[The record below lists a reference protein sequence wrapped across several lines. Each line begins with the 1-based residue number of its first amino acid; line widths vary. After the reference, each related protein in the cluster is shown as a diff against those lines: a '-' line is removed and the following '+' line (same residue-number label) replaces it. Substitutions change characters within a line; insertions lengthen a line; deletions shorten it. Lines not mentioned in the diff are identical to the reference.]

1 METPN
6 RLQENISAMV
16 DKELPASEVE
26 LTLAAL
32 SEPEGLAAWHLYH
45 LTGDVLRAHQ
55 PEAGLS
61 AGFAARLAE
70 RLAAEELPG
79 PVDDTAASEGSATAT
94 ATTATIVT
102 TTTTTTTATAT
113 ATLP

>member
-16 DKELPASEVE
+16 DKELPACEVE

-32 SEPEGLAAWHLYH
+32 SEPEGLAAWRLYH
-45 LTGDVLRAHQ
+45 LAGDVLRAHQ

-70 RLAAEELPG
+70 RLATEEMPG
-79 PVDDTAASEGSATAT
+79 RPADTAPREGSATAT
-94 ATTATIVT
+94 ATTT
-102 TTTTTTTATAT
+102 TTTTTITATTIAT

>member
-16 DKELPASEVE
+16 DNELPASEVE

-32 SEPEGLAAWHLYH
+32 SEPEGLAAWRLYH
-45 LTGDVLRAHQ
+45 AIGDALRAHQ
-55 PEAGLS
+55 PEAELS
-61 AGFAARLAE
+61 GDFAARLAG

-79 PVDDTAASEGSATAT
+79 RPGEPGAREGSATAT
-94 ATTATIVT
+94 A
-102 TTTTTTTATAT
+102 